1 MSRLA
6 LSTVEFELLRNLVR
20 AECGIAVGDEKAY
33 LVETRLSSL
42 ATEIGCNSFR
52 EFYERVSLRSN
63 REIRD
68 RMIDAMTTNETLW
81 FRDEGPWKVLREEL
95 IPEYFRL
102 LRQGARQKIRI
113 WSAATSTGQEP
124 YSLAMTILEAIDELG
139 DPTIK
144 DEQFEIL
151 GTDLSPSAL
160 FVAESGRYDPMSIN
174 RGLESEMR
182 EKFFEKVGGVHSVS
196 NRLRA
201 RVRFERFNLMDPCET
216 FGRFDLVLCR
226 NVLIY
231 FSADLKR
238 DIVERIAD
246 TLHDGGSLLVGA
258 SESLQGCLHRYSM
271 EMCGR
276 QIYYRRKPGGVR

>member
-102 LRQGARQKIRI
+102 LRQTPG
-113 WSAATSTGQEP
+113 WSQLLPLGYSWLRLLAT
-124 YSLAMTILEAIDELG
+124 
-139 DPTIK
+139 
-144 DEQFEIL
+144 
-151 GTDLSPSAL
+151 
-160 FVAESGRYDPMSIN
+160 V
-174 RGLESEMR
+174 
-182 EKFFEKVGGVHSVS
+182 
-196 NRLRA
+196 
-201 RVRFERFNLMDPCET
+201 
-216 FGRFDLVLCR
+216 
-226 NVLIY
+226 
-231 FSADLKR
+231 
-238 DIVERIAD
+238 
-246 TLHDGGSLLVGA
+246 
-258 SESLQGCLHRYSM
+258 
-271 EMCGR
+271 
-276 QIYYRRKPGGVR
+276 